1 MQLRTLPPSRRR
13 AAVLSAP
20 DLSPAARTR
29 LQALTIWQ
37 RTGDWRLAAQV
48 FGLSRATLFR
58 WRRRYAPHDL
68 TRLEA
73 RSRRPRQ
80 VRRPQ
85 PPRLLL
91 PGSAPCGNNTPAGDG
106 PFKSMAAV
114 NSPQRLSR
122 RVSARVSSSSSC
134 RRGRRSSRARGN
146 GPIGRTRTNSSKPT
160 PATSICPPC
169 GSPTGSG
176 SPPTITSARITR
188 SAS

>member
-58 WRRRYAPHDL
+58 WRRRYEPHDL

-106 PFKSMAAV
+106 RSYG
-114 NSPQRLSR
+114 SGS
-122 RVSARVSSSSSC
+122 SARASPCRPRPSIGCWPGCGRSGNSSS
-134 RRGRRSSRARGN
+134 RRGRRSPLIGGGAPAR
-146 GPIGRTRTNSSKPT
+146 T
-160 PATSICPPC
+160 PAANPA
-169 GSPTGSG
+169 
-176 SPPTITSARITR
+176 TIRAGRPAI
-188 SAS
+188 